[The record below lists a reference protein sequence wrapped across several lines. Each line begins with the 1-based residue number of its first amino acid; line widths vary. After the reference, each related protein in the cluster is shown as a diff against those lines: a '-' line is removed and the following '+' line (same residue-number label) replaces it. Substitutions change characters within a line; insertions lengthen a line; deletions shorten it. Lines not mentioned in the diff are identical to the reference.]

1 MVEGPKPLSIDA
13 YDYIV
18 VNDDLDQTVKSLHQ
32 LIEAQHF
39 DIRYN
44 KELIKNIQNDMERE
58 YSRGKN

>member
-1 MVEGPKPLSIDA
+1 MDA

-44 KELIKNIQNDMERE
+44 KELIQNIQNDMERE